1 MAWVKTFEPS
11 GWASYLSHLNPY
23 DNTLSSGESAA
34 DGSFIAPGVLFVL
47 GAACAIIVVARL
59 CCCEPTR
66 RENRGKSMIPSL
78 TFAGLAFLFTG
89 IGIFFFLG
97 TANSGYNTAMST
109 IEDAYEDTSNAKNL
123 SFDANHTGTQLLS
136 DLDALLT
143 ECPNAASLL
152 EPQIAP
158 VRQQVQ
164 EYMDLLKTFYDIIE
178 PIPPQLKQL
187 ENGGAQDVRTVLLV
201 ILGLPI
207 IFVTGVCLTMVFA
220 VVGTA
225 CCVKAGSCCAKC
237 EDFFLFRLGSLGVA
251 GTILLVSAVSAVE
264 LGVGI
269 GLSEF
274 CGDADNNVLTLVNT
288 TLGPGSDWYAENG
301 NYLAD
306 SAVYYIN
313 GTGSNPLLDQ
323 LATANTSLS
332 EVATQMEALE
342 AFARN
347 PLVGVVCPDSNLLPT
362 LQDINTTTAQAK
374 QQLAECNELLQPKVV
389 YPYYQEVV
397 HHEFCGVVID
407 GVAWLA
413 LFQFLTGMIC
423 LPCLACRAASFVHQ
437 RTFER
442 QRTLQD
448 SALLTAESGQQLPVV
463 LV

>member
-1 MAWVKTFEPS
+1 
-11 GWASYLSHLNPY
+11 
-23 DNTLSSGESAA
+23 
-34 DGSFIAPGVLFVL
+34 
-47 GAACAIIVVARL
+47 
-59 CCCEPTR
+59 
-66 RENRGKSMIPSL
+66 MIPSL
-78 TFAGLAFLFTG
+78 TFASLAFLFTG

-97 TANSGYNTAMST
+97 TANRGYKTAMRT
-109 IEDAYEDTSNAKNL
+109 IEDAYDDTTNATAL
-123 SFDANHTGTQLLS
+123 AFDANHTGTQLLS

-143 ECPNAASLL
+143 ECPNAASVL

-158 VRQQVQ
+158 VKQQVQ

-178 PIPPQLKQL
+178 PIPPQLQQL
-187 ENGGAQDVRTVLLV
+187 ENGGAQNVRTVLLV

-237 EDFFLFRLGSLGVA
+237 EDFFLFRLGSLGLA

-274 CGDADNNVLTLVNT
+274 CGDVDSNVLTVVNT

-323 LATANTSLS
+323 LATANQSLN
-332 EVATQMEALE
+332 EVASQMDVLQT
-342 AFARN
+342 FAQS
-347 PLVGVVCPDSNLLPT
+347 PMVGIVCPDSSILPT
-362 LQDINTTTAQAK
+362 LQDINVTTAQAK
-374 QQLAECNELLQPKVV
+374 RQLDECNGLLQPEVV

-397 HHEFCGVVID
+397 HKELCSVVID

-442 QRTLQD
+442 QRTLED
-448 SALLTAESGQQLPVV
+448 SALLTAENGQQLPVV